1 MDEKIY
7 SNLLLHM
14 SRAVNVPHWNDLREA
29 AKKDFPQWYIYRLD
43 GSGYI
48 SKVLN

>member
-1 MDEKIY
+1 MNEHIY

-14 SRAVNVPHWNDLREA
+14 SKAINVTHWNALREA

-43 GSGYI
+43 GSGHI